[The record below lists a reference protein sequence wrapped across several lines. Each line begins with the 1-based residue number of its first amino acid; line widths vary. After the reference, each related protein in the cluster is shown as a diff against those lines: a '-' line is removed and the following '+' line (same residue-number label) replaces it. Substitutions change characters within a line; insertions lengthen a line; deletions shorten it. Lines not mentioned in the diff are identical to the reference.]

1 MPYYLNLKK
10 IRYQNTQTAPGASKY
25 DIVGRYT
32 VPRDYTMIRFRRRV
46 ANLLSTSE
54 ENVTI
59 YFLNGDG
66 ALLQTDIADAANLV
80 DRYWSTPYEHLLNA
94 EGGPVFVIKHL
105 LKPSPVRRQTLL

>member
-25 DIVGRYT
+25 DIVGRFT

-80 DRYWSTPYEHLLNA
+80 DRYWSTYNIHSNA
-94 EGGPVFVIKHL
+94 AGGPVFVIKHL

>member
-25 DIVGRYT
+25 DIVGRFT

-59 YFLNGDG
+59 YFEASSLF
-66 ALLQTDIADAANLV
+66 L
-80 DRYWSTPYEHLLNA
+80 
-94 EGGPVFVIKHL
+94 
-105 LKPSPVRRQTLL
+105 